1 MKGVGPD
8 TETMQNETGGKQ
20 SKLEYR
26 FDLLPASALAQIAE
40 ILYHGAIKYGEDNW
54 HSMPSRDHLNRAITH
69 SYAHLS
75 GDTQD
80 DHPGHAACRML
91 MFLEMYI
98 REQLEGEKNAK
109 ETS

>member
-8 TETMQNETGGKQ
+8 EPTVQNEMGGKQ

-26 FDLLPASALAQIAE
+26 FDLLPAQALAQIAE

-54 HSMPSRDHLNRAITH
+54 HSIPSRDHLNRAITH
-69 SYAHLS
+69 AYAYLS
-75 GDTQD
+75 GDAQD
-80 DHPGHAACRML
+80 DHAGHAACRML

-98 REQLEGEKNAK
+98 LERNNNA
-109 ETS
+109 EE